1 MASTDSYFSL
11 LAMQGDIEA
20 NRRLDEMT
28 HHFEIAFE
36 RLGKR
41 DPLPEGE
48 DIALVAHSMQFDTPV
63 HTHSFYELIYVDK
76 GEVINV
82 VGGKSLYMRVGDLCV
97 MGHESSHSL
106 HAVDRDATVINVCL
120 RRRLFQT
127 DYFSEFYA
135 ADSPISRLL
144 RGEAESEYLFYPD
157 TSSSIIRTLVHV
169 AASDY
174 VAAGFRQTLA
184 LSARVLQLLCETE
197 RLKVH
202 TYYGIDEKTLEILQ
216 RIAEHP
222 ETASVSSVARE
233 FGYSPNYFSQY
244 IRKHTG
250 YAPKEIITRYRLDR
264 AAELLSQTDMSVSR
278 VAEAVGYANC
288 GNFHVIFKRRFGRTP
303 DSYRHEPQ
311 AQ

>member
-1 MASTDSYFSL
+1 MGSTNSYFSL

-20 NRRLDEMT
+20 NKRLDEMNR
-28 HHFEIAFE
+28 HFEIAFE

-48 DIALVAHSMQFDTPV
+48 DVALVAHSMQFDTPV

-82 VGGKSLYMRVGDLCV
+82 VEGKSLYMRAGDLCV
-97 MGHESSHSL
+97 MGYESSHSL

-127 DYFSEFYA
+127 DYFREFYA
-135 ADSPISRLL
+135 GGSPTAMLL
-144 RGEAESEYLFYPD
+144 RGEAQNNYLFYPD
-157 TSSSIIRTLVHV
+157 ASRSIVETLVHV
-169 AASDY
+169 AAADY

-184 LSARVLQLLCETE
+184 LCARVLQLLCETT

-202 TYYGIDEKTLEILQ
+202 TYYGIDERTLEILQ
-216 RIAEHP
+216 RIAAHP
-222 ETASVSSVARE
+222 ETATVSSVARE

-264 AAELLSQTDMSVSR
+264 AAALLTQTDMTVER

-288 GNFHVIFKRRFGRTP
+288 GNFHVIFKRQFGRTP
-303 DSYRHEPQ
+303 DRFRHEPQ
-311 AQ
+311 VE